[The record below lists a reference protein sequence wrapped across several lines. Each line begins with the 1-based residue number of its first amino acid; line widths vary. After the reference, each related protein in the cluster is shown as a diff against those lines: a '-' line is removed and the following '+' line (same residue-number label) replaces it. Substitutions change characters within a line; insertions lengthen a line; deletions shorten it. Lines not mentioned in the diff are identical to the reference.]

1 MAAVPL
7 TLRLGTRGS
16 ALAVAQSTQVADQL
30 RRRGVAVDLHVIKTT
45 GDRIQDRP
53 LAEAGGKGLFTKELE
68 QALLAGTVDFAVH
81 SYKDV
86 PVTMPLVDASALTI
100 AAVPARAD
108 ARDVI
113 VATGVGPLGG
123 ADAVRSLRP
132 GARVA
137 TGSLRRRCQL
147 LAIRPDLDVVGIRGN
162 IDTRL
167 RKWRAGEVDAVVL
180 AAAGLDRAGL
190 REVPHMALFDP
201 DDLLPAAGQ
210 GALALQ
216 CRADDLQALAALA
229 ELDDEPTRSE
239 VDAERQVVALL
250 DADCHSPLGVYA
262 RRQDAGLSVAWACG
276 ETGGVPPVR
285 RAAVHGTPDR
295 LPGLLRAAITG
306 ASRA

>member
-1 MAAVPL
+1 MA
-7 TLRLGTRGS
+7 
-16 ALAVAQSTQVADQL
+16 
-30 RRRGVAVDLHVIKTT
+30 
-45 GDRIQDRP
+45 
-53 LAEAGGKGLFTKELE
+53 
-68 QALLAGTVDFAVH
+68 
-81 SYKDV
+81 
-86 PVTMPLVDASALTI
+86 
-100 AAVPARAD
+100 
-108 ARDVI
+108 
-113 VATGVGPLGG
+113 
-123 ADAVRSLRP
+123 
-132 GARVA
+132 
-137 TGSLRRRCQL
+137 
-147 LAIRPDLDVVGIRGN
+147 
-162 IDTRL
+162 
-167 RKWRAGEVDAVVL
+167 W
-180 AAAGLDRAGL
+180 
-190 REVPHMALFDP
+190 FDP

-262 RRQDAGLSVAWACG
+262 RHQDAGLSVAWACG